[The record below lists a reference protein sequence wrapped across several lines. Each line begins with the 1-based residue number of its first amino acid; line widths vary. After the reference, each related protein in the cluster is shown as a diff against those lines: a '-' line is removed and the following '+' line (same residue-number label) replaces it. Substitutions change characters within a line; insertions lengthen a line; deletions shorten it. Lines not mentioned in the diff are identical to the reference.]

1 MKLTND
7 EIYTNAQALV
17 ENFSNKDQYLPVVIN
32 FVIQKNKSIL
42 IPLAEQIEQLRIEIA
57 EKFGDLD
64 KSDSQYVVPP
74 ERIEE
79 ATKELDALYAIEQDV
94 PLQTIAFSKLLEQNP
109 SLTVGQMEALVFMI
123 NEKE

>member
-7 EIYTNAQALV
+7 QIYTNAQALV

-42 IPLAEQIEQLRIEIA
+42 IPLAEQIEQLRIDIA
-57 EKFGDLD
+57 EKFGDFD

-79 ATKELDALYAIEQDV
+79 ATKELDTLYAIEQDV
-94 PLQTIAFSKLLEQNP
+94 PLQTIAFSKLLESNP